1 MSTINEKTD
10 KLFLDATLSNQ
21 TLGYPDDVAFLPSNE
36 DWTDDALWRNLTE
49 GIPTVLVSEETELL
63 LTPLR
68 RSPLDRL
75 RGQVPVSVVQ
85 RVHGHAT
92 PYATRS
98 RLGRHPVRE
107 MRQLALA

>member
-1 MSTINEKTD
+1 VRRAGQRLRLTAKLIRASEDAPLWAETFDRTLHDVFAVQDEVTARIVDTISQA
-10 KLFLDATLSNQ
+10 LQ
-21 TLGYPDDVAFLPSNE
+21 LG
-36 DWTDDALWRNLTE
+36 
-49 GIPTVLVSEETELL
+49 G
-63 LTPLR
+63 
-68 RSPLDRL
+68 L